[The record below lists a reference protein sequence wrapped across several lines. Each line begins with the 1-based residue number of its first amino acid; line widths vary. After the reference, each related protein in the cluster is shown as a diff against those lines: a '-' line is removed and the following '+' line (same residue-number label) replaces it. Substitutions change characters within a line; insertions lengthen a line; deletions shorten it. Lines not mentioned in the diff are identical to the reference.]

1 MLAKQG
7 YSHTA
12 HTDGHIHMQIAACR
26 VGGSPARYKGL
37 QVPDRLVVH
46 ALLGCIMPG
55 VVPPLARGVQVRV
68 RSHAVEVV
76 PTGRRAPQR
85 RAARGR
91 MSMSQWRLRSWWV
104 LRLRG
109 DRACRWRPLHVALGL
124 HGARFSAHSA
134 PTCPTHVRIP
144 SCGAVHAVPAARS
157 GYSDLSGTDG
167 ATDRPRIGRHRL
179 TRAPTPGF
187 KRYSRWRSVVS
198 CLLSCVESSVCLS
211 FFLSRFLRACAC
223 CRSVSCPSPGRKGGA
238 LGGKR
243 EVPGY
248 LIP

>member
-1 MLAKQG
+1 M
-7 YSHTA
+7 
-12 HTDGHIHMQIAACR
+12 CR
-26 VGGSPARYKGL
+26 IVQCIVQRIVHPRIVHGSPPVSRL

-46 ALLGCIMPG
+46 ALLGRIMPG
-55 VVPPLARGVQVRV
+55 VVPPLARGVQLRF

-91 MSMSQWRLRSWWV
+91 MSMSQRRLRSWWV

-167 ATDRPRIGRHRL
+167 ATDPRLVRHTRRRL
-179 TRAPTPGF
+179 RASKGTRDGDPLF
-187 KRYSRWRSVVS
+187 RVSVVM
-198 CLLSCVESSVCLS
+198 
-211 FFLSRFLRACAC
+211 
-223 CRSVSCPSPGRKGGA
+223 CR
-238 LGGKR
+238 
-243 EVPGY
+243 
-248 LIP
+248 I